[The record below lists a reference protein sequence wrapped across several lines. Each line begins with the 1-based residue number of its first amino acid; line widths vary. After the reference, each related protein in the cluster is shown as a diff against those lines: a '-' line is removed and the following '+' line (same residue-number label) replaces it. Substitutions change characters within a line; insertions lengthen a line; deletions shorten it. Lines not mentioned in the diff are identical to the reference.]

1 MNRKEI
7 ADIITLS
14 GIGGLEKEIKKEL
27 RNNDK
32 AWFFATLL
40 VSTLWVGNWLYTKH
54 TAESEIQQFKYDYA
68 SKVGK
73 QYGIAMDS
81 LVKISQNNG
90 IENCIIE
97 K

>member
-14 GIGGLEKEIKKEL
+14 GIGGLEKEIKNKIRKNDIVWAL
-27 RNNDK
+27 CFCLVLTIYIGIYCKQVQKDK
-32 AWFFATLL
+32 A
-40 VSTLWVGNWLYTKH
+40 NIH
-54 TAESEIQQFKYDYA
+54 QFKYDYA

-90 IENCIIE
+90 IENCIV

>member
-14 GIGGLEKEIKKEL
+14 GIGGLEKEIKKEMY
-27 RNNDK
+27 NNDK
-32 AWFFATLL
+32 WWFLIVFLIAVSCSIMVL
-40 VSTLWVGNWLYTKH
+40 VDRDNNK
-54 TAESEIQQFKYDYA
+54 AEIQQFKYDYA

-73 QYGIAMDS
+73 KYSIAMDS

-90 IENCIIE
+90 IENCV
-97 K
+97 KK

>member
-14 GIGGLEKEIKKEL
+14 GIGGLEKEIKKREWIDFKGWL
-27 RNNDK
+27 IAYLCIIACGCIILHRDHNQSK
-32 AWFFATLL
+32 A
-40 VSTLWVGNWLYTKH
+40 
-54 TAESEIQQFKYDYA
+54 EIQQFKYDYA

-73 QYGIAMDS
+73 QYGMAMDS

-90 IENCIIE
+90 IENCV
-97 K
+97 KK

>member
-14 GIGGLEKEIKKEL
+14 GIGGLEKEIKKEVN
-27 RNNDK
+27 RNDK
-32 AWFFATLL
+32 EWLIAITL
-40 VSTLWVGNWLYTKH
+40 VSIFWVGSWLMER
-54 TAESEIQQFKYDYA
+54 ESARNEIQQFKYDYA